1 MFGSSL
7 QIEHELSLEVP
18 NKVPFPFDTYLE
30 LQLDFVMKLNFTDGE
45 NFFYAKDI
53 IDIKLRILMYFF

>member
-45 NFFYAKDI
+45 NFFYAKDKV
-53 IDIKLRILMYFF
+53 DIK

>member
-18 NKVPFPFDTYLE
+18 NKVLFPFDTYLE
-30 LQLDFVMKLNFTDGE
+30 LQLDFVMELNFTDGE
-45 NFFYAKDI
+45 N
-53 IDIKLRILMYFF
+53 LTT